1 MAFIVEG
8 YFVFNNFLIS
18 YIPEIVFSLIALII
32 IFAEPYLIYVE
43 RWVNMLLGILTRNPQ
58 QVGMFQVTKLDSFI
72 VFLLLIVAILPLVKH
87 YLMDYLETVLNSENL
102 TFYLLVIFVGAYFYY
117 IFVYRRQHLRHRK

>member
-8 YFVFNNFLIS
+8 YYAFNSFLIN

-43 RWVNMLLGILTRNPQ
+43 RWINMLMGILTRNPQ
-58 QVGMFQVTKLDSFI
+58 QVGLFQVTKLDSFL
-72 VFLLLIVAILPLVKH
+72 VFLLLIIVILPLVKH
-87 YLMDYLETVLNSENL
+87 YLMSYLETVLNSENL
-102 TFYLLVIFVGAYFYY
+102 VFYLVVIFVGAYFYY
-117 IFVYRRQHLRHRK
+117 IFVYRKQHSRHRK

>member
-58 QVGMFQVTKLDSFI
+58 QVGMLQVTKLDSFI
-72 VFLLLIVAILPLVKH
+72 VFLLLIIVILPLVKH
-87 YLMDYLETVLNSENL
+87 YLMNYLEVMLNSENL
-102 TFYLLVIFVGAYFYY
+102 LFYLIVIFVGAYCYY
-117 IFVYRRQHLRHRK
+117 IFVYRRQHSRHK